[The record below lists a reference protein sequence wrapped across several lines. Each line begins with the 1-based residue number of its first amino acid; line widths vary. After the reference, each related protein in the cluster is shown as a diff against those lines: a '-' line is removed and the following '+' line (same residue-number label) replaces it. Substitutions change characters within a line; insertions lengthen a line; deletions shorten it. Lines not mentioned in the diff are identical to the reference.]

1 MITIGYGDISPI
13 NTTERIF
20 VMVVSLVACGVFAYA
35 VNFIGTVIGDMS
47 KKVLE

>member
-35 VNFIGTVIGDMS
+35 VV
-47 KKVLE
+47 KKKKNKYKNYRKKNL